1 MENVDKAMESRVW
14 QRVQSRKPEEMPPMQ
29 RDNLKSCILAAQ
41 ENAVACRN
49 LSLQLIGKQWEPLR
63 RLETES
69 MKMAYCLRGLSALRG
84 ESVKLTPIT
93 RPRDLPWRALEKCFH
108 RTRKLWEEMDRRNT
122 DPECG
127 PVYRRLAQMAQEHC
141 TVLAELLGKIE

>member
-1 MENVDKAMESRVW
+1 MENVDKAMENRVW
-14 QRVQSRKPEEMPPMQ
+14 QRVQNRKPEEVPPLQ
-29 RDNLKSCILAAQ
+29 RDNLKACILAAQ

-63 RLETES
+63 RLEMDS
-69 MKMAYCLRGLSALRG
+69 MKMAHCLRGLSALRG
-84 ESVKLTPIT
+84 ETVKLTPLT

-108 RTRKLWEEMDRRNT
+108 RVRKLWEEMRRRED

-127 PVYRRLAQMAQEHC
+127 MVYRLLARQAEEQCMAF
-141 TVLAELLGKIE
+141 AELMGKLE

>member
-14 QRVQSRKPEEMPPMQ
+14 QRVQSRKPEEVPPLQ
-29 RDNLKSCILAAQ
+29 RDNLKGCILAAQ

-69 MKMAYCLRGLSALRG
+69 MKMAHCLRGISALRG
-84 ESVKLTPIT
+84 ETVKLTPLT

-108 RTRKLWEEMDRRNT
+108 RQRKLWEEMERRST

-127 PVYRRLAQMAQEHC
+127 MVFRCLSRQAEEHC
-141 TVLAELLGKIE
+141 AVFTELMGKLE

>member
-1 MENVDKAMESRVW
+1 MENMDKAMESRVW

-41 ENAVACRN
+41 ETAVACRN

-63 RLETES
+63 RLEIDS
-69 MKMAYCLRGLSALRG
+69 MKIAHCLRGLSALRG
-84 ESVKLTPIT
+84 ETVKLTPLT
-93 RPRDLPWRALEKCFH
+93 RPKDLPWRALEKCFH
-108 RTRKLWEEMDRRNT
+108 RTRKLWEEMERRGA

-127 PVYRRLAQMAQEHC
+127 PVYRVLARQAQEQC
-141 TVLAELLGKIE
+141 VVLAELLGKLE

>member
-14 QRVQSRKPEEMPPMQ
+14 QRVQSGKPEDMPPLQ
-29 RDNLKSCILAAQ
+29 RDNLKSAVLAAQ

-69 MKMAYCLRGLSALRG
+69 MKLAQCLRGLSAMRG
-84 ESVKLTPIT
+84 ETVKLTPIT
-93 RPRDLPWRALEKCFH
+93 RPRDLPWRTLEKCFH
-108 RTRKLWEEMDRRNT
+108 RTRKLWEEMERRSS

-127 PVYRRLAQMAQEHC
+127 MVYRRLAQMTGDHC
-141 TVLAELLGKIE
+141 AILAELMGKIE

>member
-14 QRVQSRKPEEMPPMQ
+14 QRVQSRKPEEVPPLQ
-29 RDNLKSCILAAQ
+29 RDNLKGCILAAQ

-63 RLETES
+63 WLETES
-69 MKMAYCLRGLSALRG
+69 MKMAHCLRGISALRG
-84 ESVKLTPIT
+84 ETVKLTPLT

-108 RTRKLWEEMDRRNT
+108 RQRKLWEEMERRST

-127 PVYRRLAQMAQEHC
+127 MVFRRLSRQAEEHC
-141 TVLAELLGKIE
+141 AVFTERMGKLE

>member
-1 MENVDKAMESRVW
+1 MEPMDKAMESRVW
-14 QRVQSRKPEEMPPMQ
+14 QRVQSRKQEELPPLQ
-29 RDNLKSCILAAQ
+29 RDNLKGCILAAQ
-41 ENAVACRN
+41 ETAVACRN

-69 MKMAYCLRGLSALRG
+69 MKMAHCLRGISALRG
-84 ESVKLTPIT
+84 ETVKLTPLT

-108 RTRKLWEEMDRRNT
+108 RQRKLWEEMDRRGS

-127 PVYRRLAQMAQEHC
+127 MVFRRLARQAEDHC
-141 TVLAELLGKIE
+141 AVLAELLGKLE

>member
-63 RLETES
+63 RLETEKYGDEVVCQWG
-69 MKMAYCLRGLSALRG
+69 MCVRKGG
-84 ESVKLTPIT
+84 EDTWAK
-93 RPRDLPWRALEKCFH
+93 DW
-108 RTRKLWEEMDRRNT
+108 
-122 DPECG
+122 
-127 PVYRRLAQMAQEHC
+127 
-141 TVLAELLGKIE
+141 

>member
-1 MENVDKAMESRVW
+1 MENMDKAMESRVW
-14 QRVQSRKPEEMPPMQ
+14 QRVQSRKPEDVPPLQ
-29 RDNLKSCILAAQ
+29 RDNLKGCILAAQ
-41 ENAVACRN
+41 ETAVACRN

-69 MKMAYCLRGLSALRG
+69 MKIAHCLRGLSALRG
-84 ESVKLTPIT
+84 ETVKLTPLT

-108 RTRKLWEEMDRRNT
+108 RTRKLWEEMEHRCT

-127 PVYRRLAQMAQEHC
+127 MVFRRLALQAEEHC
-141 TVLAELLGKIE
+141 MVLAELMGKLE

>member
-14 QRVQSRKPEEMPPMQ
+14 QRVRNPKPEEMPPLQ
-29 RDNLKSCILAAQ
+29 RDNLKGCILAAQ
-41 ENAVACRN
+41 ENAVAFRN
-49 LSLQLIGKQWEPLR
+49 LSLQLIGKQWEGLR

-69 MKMAYCLRGLSALRG
+69 MKLAHCLRGISALRG
-84 ESVKLTPIT
+84 ETVKLTPLT

-108 RTRKLWEEMDRRNT
+108 RSRKLYEEMERRSA

-127 PVYRRLAQMAQEHC
+127 MVFRRLARQTEEHC
-141 TVLAELLGKIE
+141 AAIAELLGKLE